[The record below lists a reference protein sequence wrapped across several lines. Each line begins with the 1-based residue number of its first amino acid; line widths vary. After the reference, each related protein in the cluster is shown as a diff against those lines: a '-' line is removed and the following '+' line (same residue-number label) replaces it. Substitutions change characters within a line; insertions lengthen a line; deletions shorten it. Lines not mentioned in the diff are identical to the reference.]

1 MAFTLIPTHQ
11 LHLPHSQL
19 AAELTPEWGMGACWY
34 AAAHACQRLRAR
46 GITTSYCQGWV
57 IEEECGS
64 TYAVAHGF
72 LMTPRGQVVDPHHH
86 LLDLNPRWVV
96 VNRWS
101 YSALE
106 LHLSMARGSARGG
119 LPIGFHLHPDAMPD
133 DCPRYRHILRAALVA
148 GGTDPAEV
156 QLSDGT
162 TCQVLCF

>member
-1 MAFTLIPTHQ
+1 MAASLLSTDR

-46 GITTSYCQGWV
+46 GITASYCQGWV
-57 IEEECGS
+57 IEEDGGI
-64 TYAVAHGF
+64 TYCVSHAF
-72 LMTPRGQVVDPHHH
+72 LLDARGLVVDPHHH

-106 LHLSMARGSARGG
+106 LHLSMARGSVRGG

-133 DCPRYRHILRAALVA
+133 DCPRYRQVLLEALVA
-148 GGTDPAEV
+148 GGMEPAEV
-156 QLSDGT
+156 QLTDTFVSA
-162 TCQVLCF
+162 